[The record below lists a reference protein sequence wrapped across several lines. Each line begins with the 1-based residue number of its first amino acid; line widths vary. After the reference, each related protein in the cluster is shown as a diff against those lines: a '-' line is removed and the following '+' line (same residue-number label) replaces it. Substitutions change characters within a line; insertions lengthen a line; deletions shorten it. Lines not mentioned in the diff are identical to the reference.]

1 MVSKG
6 DKSAFKRF
14 KFNEYDLGATLGTG
28 SFGRVKIAKNKKTG
42 NYVALKIM
50 KKSEIIKSKQT
61 DHILNETKILAMI
74 EHPFIVLEY

>member
-1 MVSKG
+1 MNMNQELHQEQVYS
-6 DKSAFKRF
+6 S
-14 KFNEYDLGATLGTG
+14 NIG

-42 NYVALKIM
+42 NFVALKIM

-74 EHPFIVLEY
+74 DHPFIVKLFNLDNF